1 MQVCVSCCVLTAG
14 RAQMKE
20 RANQHSGRVINDVT
34 FVLVTG
40 RNSQAARAFT
50 IMLVLSIWLQIKH

>member
-1 MQVCVSCCVLTAG
+1 
-14 RAQMKE
+14 MKE

-34 FVLVTG
+34 FVLVTE

-50 IMLVLSIWLQIKH
+50 IMLVFVYLAAEKALVSSS